1 MVFRR
6 KNRGKYSKGAR
17 PQGLFVLLLGSLLV
31 LTHSAHAAELPAV
44 PSPTFDQAKIWYA
57 AAKTNYLH
65 DTGNTT
71 SAWKFAEACFE
82 WAEFASNS
90 TQRASLAHE
99 GINAAKF
106 ATEMARNEAAGHFFL
121 AMNKGQLAR
130 TKSLGALPLVKEME
144 DSLQRAI
151 KLNARF
157 DHAAA
162 DRSLGMLYMDAPG
175 WPTSIGSKSKSRKH
189 LERAVELVP
198 DYPTNYL
205 TLMEAYLRWED
216 ADALQTAMAKYRRL
230 IPAARGKY
238 SGAKWQQSWKD
249 WDLRWKLI
257 LQKSQEL

>member
-6 KNRGKYSKGAR
+6 TYQKHLKPALLR
-17 PQGLFVLLLGSLLV
+17 PLATLLSVLWLMYWAGG
-31 LTHSAHAAELPAV
+31 AAELPAV
-44 PSPTFDQAKIWYA
+44 PSPTFDQAKVWYL

-65 DTGNTT
+65 NAANTT

-90 TQRASLAHE
+90 TLRASLAQE
-99 GINAAKF
+99 GIVAAKF
-106 ATEMARNEAAGHFFL
+106 VTEAAPQEAAGFFFI

-130 TKSLGALPLVKEME
+130 TKSLGALSLVKEME
-144 DSLQRAI
+144 QALHRAS
-151 KLNARF
+151 KLDAQF

-175 WPTSIGSKSKSRKH
+175 WPTSIGSKSKARKH

-205 TLMEAYLRWED
+205 TLMEALLRWED
-216 ADALQTAMAKYRRL
+216 TEGLHNAMAKYRRL
-230 IPAARGKY
+230 LPAAKEKY
-238 SGAKWQQSWKD
+238 SGPKWQQSWKD
-249 WDLRWKLI
+249 WELRWKLI
-257 LQKSQEL
+257 NQKSREL